1 MKKRVLIAS
10 EFNARDRAHF
20 AQAYEFCRV
29 ITECDDADLVAPG
42 LDNYIVRRLGR
53 VLPQHDTHN
62 VQRDFNRLVT
72 GVRKG
77 LGLRNAPTIER
88 VPVTQDYELFV
99 FIAWSP
105 QSLVEL
111 ARLKNWRKRC
121 KVAVAYLFE
130 LWSSTLDADRAY
142 LRLLDQFDHVFL
154 LHSASIERLPSFTR
168 APVSALPIGVDCLL
182 AAPYP
187 SPPARVVDF
196 YSFGNR
202 SASMHRQMLKLVDQR
217 GMFYIYD
224 SLAST
229 DSLVKDWGEHR
240 ALLANTIKRTR
251 YFIGFSPASLAGPK
265 ADKAAGEEVLPGR
278 LFEGTAGGAVILG
291 TAPKCPEFLEYFD
304 WPDVV
309 VELDPERGDVA
320 SLVDEL
326 EAQPER
332 LERIR
337 QTNAVQCLLRHDWAY
352 RWERILVSL
361 GMQPRSQLHQRR
373 AELARIAKIVAQSRA
388 TPLDGLITSKSQAQR
403 VRAPV

>member
-1 MKKRVLIAS
+1 VKKRVLIAS

-29 ITECDDADLVAPG
+29 IAECDDADLVAPG
-42 LDNYIVRRLGR
+42 LDNYIVRWLGGF
-53 VLPQHDTHN
+53 LPQHDTHN

-72 GVRKG
+72 GFRKG

-88 VPVTQDYELFV
+88 VPVAQDYELFA

-111 ARLKNWRKRC
+111 TRLKNWRKRC

-130 LWSSTLDADRAY
+130 LWSTTLETDRAY

-154 LHSASIERLPSFTR
+154 LHGASIERLPSYTR
-168 APVSALPIGVDCLL
+168 TPVSVLPIGVDCLL

-187 SPPARVVDF
+187 CPPARVVDF

-202 SASMHRQMLKLVDQR
+202 SAAMHRQMLKLAEQR

-229 DSLVKDWGEHR
+229 DSRVKDWGEHR

-251 YFIGFSPASLAGPK
+251 YFIGFSPASLAGSK
-265 ADKAAGEEVLPGR
+265 AGKVAGEQVLPGR
-278 LFEGTAGGAVILG
+278 LFEGAAGGAVILG

-309 VELDPERGDVA
+309 IELDPEAGDVA

-326 EAQPER
+326 ETQPER

-337 QTNAVQCLLRHDWAY
+337 RTNAVQCLLRHDWAY
-352 RWERILVSL
+352 RWERILQSV

-373 AELARIAKIVAQSRA
+373 AELARIADIAGQKRA
-388 TPLDGLITSKSQAQR
+388 TPMEDLSTSKWQAQR
-403 VRAPV
+403 AHTLV